1 MLRKITAAFFSALL
15 VYAQSA
21 VAQNAAVLQRV
32 MVRKGTVF
40 RLNNVEPIDPATAQR
55 GDKVPL
61 RVADP
66 VIVDG
71 VTVLAAGT
79 LVYGMVREV
88 KRTSPKNPRFT
99 GSVHWTLDEV
109 EFSDSS
115 SGRARVDGILRAVP
129 DGADNPRFAVYD
141 DRNRWVG
148 ELEEIEHPAP
158 KVKEPHRGHKVLANI
173 GLGILFAPLV
183 VVAPELIMGVALG
196 DKLDDRNEPAS
207 SGLGRVEA
215 NSTMIVRVTRDHR
228 VRR

>member
-21 VAQNAAVLQRV
+21 VAQDAAVPQSV
-32 MVRKGTVF
+32 MVRKGTAF
-40 RLNNVEPIDPATAQR
+40 RLNNVGPIDPATAQR

-79 LVYGMVREV
+79 TVYGTVREV
-88 KRTSPKNPRFT
+88 KRTSPNSARFT

-115 SGRARVDGILRAVP
+115 RGRTRVDGILRAVP
-129 DGADNPRFAVYD
+129 DGANNPRLVVYD
-141 DRNRWVG
+141 DRNNWVG
-148 ELEEIEHPAP
+148 NLEEIEHPAP
-158 KVKEPHRGHKVLANI
+158 NLKEPHRFHKVMGKI
-173 GLGILFAPLV
+173 GYGILFA
-183 VVAPELIMGVALG
+183 
-196 DKLDDRNEPAS
+196 
-207 SGLGRVEA
+207 
-215 NSTMIVRVTRDHR
+215 
-228 VRR
+228 